1 MNYEEQGFKSVW
13 ENEHYLINGHK
24 FYCYCAFT
32 EPKVLHLCKMDKL
45 TDKMDRDRSAS
56 SYSVSACFYFDK
68 YEPDENIRNAHENGA
83 DIGKYG
89 ELQINKGKL

>member
-24 FYCYCAFT
+24 WYCYCAFT

-45 TDKMDRDRSAS
+45 TDKMDRNLSAAM
-56 SYSVSACFYFDK
+56 YPVSGDFYLDK
-68 YEPDENIRNAHENGA
+68 YQYDGDIRTAHENGE

-89 ELQINKGKL
+89 KLEITKGKL